1 MEQLASTMGAL
12 DATSVA
18 VGVLSAAAAALP
30 CGVALL
36 ATRGGDGGDAEQP
49 AAAATTEAESASAAR
64 LAPRDAE
71 AQRALGGGDWSLTE
85 QLIEGPHR
93 PLRAR
98 PKICDT
104 ALDAIGNTPLIKL
117 HKIPAEHGVRCEV
130 LAKCEFFNAGGSVKD
145 RIGKRMVEDA
155 ERSGRIKPGDTLI
168 EPTSGNT
175 GIGLALAGAVKGYNV
190 VITLPMKMSSEK
202 VNMLKG
208 LGARVIRTPT
218 EAASDS
224 PDSHISVARRIRD
237 EINAKAPGTAH
248 ILDQYTNPSNPL
260 AHFDGT
266 AAELLEQT
274 DGKIDM
280 VVLGAGT
287 GGTMTGI
294 ARRLKQALPGII
306 VVGVDPVGSLL
317 AKGVYNDGSETE
329 DTEQGYQVE
338 GTGYDFIP
346 EVCDRSIVDDWVKTV
361 DGPSLTTAR
370 DLIAKEGLLCGGSS
384 GATTWAA
391 MQAVRGQ
398 TLLGKVKPLRAGQ
411 RCVILLPDSTR
422 NYMTK
427 FLSDDWMIQ
436 QELMQPQSPEQLRL
450 LEQSDPIA
458 AAAAAALANGSSSSG
473 GGGKSGGSS
482 TLAPAAA

>member
-1 MEQLASTMGAL
+1 VKDQPTQQYCTVTMQLAMDYLMKMRSLENPHACYMGIIVAAVSIAAVHRAMMRNAKNDNAVADSDDHDIPEWKEQASHP
-12 DATSVA
+12 DATSRDVQVSKFA
-18 VGVLSAAAAALP
+18 NDKSLLPKDAAI
-30 CGVALL
+30 
-36 ATRGGDGGDAEQP
+36 
-49 AAAATTEAESASAAR
+49 
-64 LAPRDAE
+64 
-71 AQRALGGGDWSLTE
+71 QRALGTDWSLTE
-85 QLIEGPHR
+85 QLITGPHFA
-93 PLRAR
+93 LRSQ

-104 ALDAIGNTPLIKL
+104 ALDAIGNTPLVRL
-117 HKIPAEHGVRCEV
+117 HKIPANHGVFCEV

-190 VITLPMKMSSEK
+190 IITLPQKMSSEK

-218 EAASDS
+218 EAPSDS
-224 PDSHISVARRIRD
+224 LESHLNVARRIRD
-237 EINAKAPGTAH
+237 EINAEKPGTAH

-280 VVLGAGT
+280 VVLGTGT
-287 GGTMTGI
+287 GGTMSGI
-294 ARRLKQALPGII
+294 ARRLKQALPEVV

-317 AKGVYNDGSETE
+317 AKGKYNDGSETE
-329 DTEQGYQVE
+329 DREQTYQVE
-338 GTGYDFIP
+338 GTGYDFVP
-346 EVCDRSIVDDWVKTV
+346 GVCDRQIVDDWVKTE
-361 DGPSLTTAR
+361 DGPSLMTAR
-370 DLIAKEGLLCGGSS
+370 ELIRSEGLLCGGSS

-391 MQAVRGQ
+391 MQAVQGK
-398 TLLGKVKPLRAGQ
+398 TLLGKVEPLRSDQ

-427 FLSDDWMIQ
+427 FLCDEWMVANK
-436 QELMQPQSPEQLRL
+436 LMPRDSFGEV
-450 LEQSDPIA
+450 A
-458 AAAAAALANGSSSSG
+458 AASA
-473 GGGKSGGSS
+473 
-482 TLAPAAA
+482 

>member
-1 MEQLASTMGAL
+1 MEYVTSAITLDGDPVGGMGL
-12 DATSVA
+12 VFA
-18 VGVLSAAAAALP
+18 VGVLFSAVAIAAHRSTAVGSRSSVGEHENGAAEWMEHANHSDLRNQYDLRP
-30 CGVALL
+30 RQNQNTTDILSQN
-36 ATRGGDGGDAEQP
+36 DAM
-49 AAAATTEAESASAAR
+49 
-64 LAPRDAE
+64 
-71 AQRALGGGDWSLTE
+71 AQRALGTDWSLTE
-85 QLIEGPHR
+85 QLIAGPHL
-93 PLRAR
+93 PLRPR

-104 ALDAIGNTPLIKL
+104 ALDAIGNTPLVRL
-117 HKIPAEHGVRCEV
+117 HKIPKQHGVPCEI
-130 LAKCEFFNAGGSVKD
+130 LAKCEYFNAGGSVKD

-190 VITLPMKMSSEK
+190 IITLPQKMSSEK

-218 EAASDS
+218 EAPSNS
-224 PDSHISVARRIRD
+224 PESHISVARRICD
-237 EINAKAPGTAH
+237 EINAKAAGTAH
-248 ILDQYTNPSNPL
+248 ILDQYTNVSNPL

-280 VVLGAGT
+280 VVLGTGT
-287 GGTMTGI
+287 GGTMSGI
-294 ARRLKQALPGII
+294 ARRLKQALPEVV

-329 DTEQGYQVE
+329 DREQTYQVE
-338 GTGYDFIP
+338 GTGYDFVP
-346 EVCDRSIVDDWVKTV
+346 GVCDRNVVDDWVKTQ
-361 DGPSLTTAR
+361 DGPSLATAR
-370 DLIAKEGLLCGGSS
+370 DLIRSEGLLCGGSS

-391 MQAVRGQ
+391 MQAVQGK
-398 TLLGKVKPLRAGQ
+398 TLLGKVKPLRSDQ

-427 FLSDDWMIQ
+427 FLSDDWMVANK
-436 QELMQPQSPEQLRL
+436 LMPADVTHDTEGV
-450 LEQSDPIA
+450 A
-458 AAAAAALANGSSSSG
+458 ASA
-473 GGGKSGGSS
+473 
-482 TLAPAAA
+482 

>member
-1 MEQLASTMGAL
+1 MDNLMNSDDLPVLCAGMLCTAIAIAAVQHGMARLAKLNDVG
-12 DATSVA
+12 A
-18 VGVLSAAAAALP
+18 VGG
-30 CGVALL
+30 GVDIDE
-36 ATRGGDGGDAEQP
+36 RDGA
-49 AAAATTEAESASAAR
+49 AESAQHASNTDTR
-64 LAPRDAE
+64 RDHEQDRTASGALSPQDAM
-71 AQRALGGGDWSLTE
+71 AQRALGTEWALTE
-85 QLIEGPHR
+85 QLIAGPHT
-93 PLRAR
+93 PLRPR
-98 PKICDT
+98 PKICNT
-104 ALDAIGNTPLIKL
+104 ALDAIGNTPLIRL
-117 HKIPAEHGVRCEV
+117 HKIPAKHGVTCEI

-155 ERSGRIKPGDTLI
+155 ERTGRIKPGDTLI

-175 GIGLALAGAVKGYNV
+175 GIGLALAGAVKGYDV
-190 VITLPMKMSSEK
+190 IITLPQKMSSEK

-218 EAASDS
+218 EAPSNS
-224 PDSHISVARRIRD
+224 PESHINVARRIRD

-280 VVLGAGT
+280 VVLGTGT
-287 GGTMTGI
+287 GGTMSGI
-294 ARRLKQALPGII
+294 ARRLKQALPEVV

-329 DTEQGYQVE
+329 DREQTYQVE
-338 GTGYDFIP
+338 GTGYDFVP
-346 EVCDRSIVDDWVKTV
+346 GVCDRGVVDDWVKTE
-361 DGPSLTTAR
+361 DAPSLVTAR
-370 DLIAKEGLLCGGSS
+370 ELIRLEGLLCGGSS

-391 MQAVRGQ
+391 MQAVQGK
-398 TLLGKVKPLRAGQ
+398 TLLGKVKPLRPDQ

-427 FLSDDWMIQ
+427 FLSDEWMVANKI
-436 QELMQPQSPEQLRL
+436 MPEATALGT
-450 LEQSDPIA
+450 EDVA
-458 AAAAAALANGSSSSG
+458 ASA
-473 GGGKSGGSS
+473 
-482 TLAPAAA
+482 

>member
-1 MEQLASTMGAL
+1 MDQLMRTTGVENVPALCTGMLLTTMGI
-12 DATSVA
+12 V
-18 VGVLSAAAAALP
+18 VIHYVLH
-30 CGVALL
+30 GMRHL
-36 ATRGGDGGDAEQP
+36 ATRGD
-49 AAAATTEAESASAAR
+49 AAASISAENDDAVSEWVEHASHSDAGAPR
-64 LAPRDAE
+64 MQESPAKSRKTLPPRDA
-71 AQRALGGGDWSLTE
+71 ATQRSLGSEWSLIE
-85 QLIEGPHR
+85 QLIAGPHL

-104 ALDAIGNTPLIKL
+104 ALDAIGNTPLIRL
-117 HKIPAEHGVRCEV
+117 HKIPAKHNVSCEI

-155 ERSGRIKPGDTLI
+155 EASGRIKPGDTLI

-175 GIGLALAGAVKGYNV
+175 GIGLALAGAVKGYEV
-190 VITLPMKMSSEK
+190 IITLPQKMSSEK

-218 EAASDS
+218 EAPSDS
-224 PDSHISVARRIRD
+224 PESHISVARRIRD

-260 AHFDGT
+260 AHYDGT

-280 VVLGAGT
+280 VVLGTGT
-287 GGTMTGI
+287 GGTMSGI
-294 ARRLKQALPGII
+294 ARRLKQALPHVV

-329 DTEQGYQVE
+329 DREQSYHVE

-346 EVCDRSIVDDWVKTV
+346 DVCDRGIVDDWVKTE
-361 DGPSLTTAR
+361 DGPSLVTAR
-370 DLIAKEGLLCGGSS
+370 DLIRSEGLLCGGSS

-391 MQAVRGQ
+391 MQAVQGK
-398 TLLGKVKPLRAGQ
+398 TLLGKIQPLQRGQ

-427 FLSDDWMIQ
+427 FLSDEWMIANK
-436 QELMQPQSPEQLRL
+436 LMPEHMPR
-450 LEQSDPIA
+450 DA
-458 AAAAAALANGSSSSG
+458 GDLA
-473 GGGKSGGSS
+473 
-482 TLAPAAA
+482 APA